1 MSRPLKM
8 FMRGKRVTMLQEL
21 LHRIGYP
28 INDQPGLF
36 GATTRDAVKDF
47 QKQREMKVTGQVDD
61 DLMQLIQ
68 GGQTAPAS
76 KEKPSSEKIIVSTP
90 VNQQQLDA
98 LIRLLV
104 RKDLIT
110 EKELQTETKR
120 PQPVRV
126 TQPPLT

>member
-47 QKQREMKVTGQVDD
+47 QKQREIKVTGQVDD

-76 KEKPSSEKIIVSTP
+76 KEKPSSEKIIASTP

-110 EKELQTETKR
+110 EKELQSEMKR
-120 PQPVRV
+120 PQPVKI

>member
-1 MSRPLKM
+1 MPRPLKM

-21 LHRIGYP
+21 LHRIGHS

-47 QKQREMKVTGQVDD
+47 QKQREIKVTGQVDD

-68 GGQTAPAS
+68 GGQTVPTS
-76 KEKPSSEKIIVSTP
+76 KEKPSSEKITASTP

-98 LIRLLV
+98 LIRLLI
-104 RKDLIT
+104 RKELMT
-110 EKELQTETKR
+110 EKELQTEMKR

>member
-8 FMRGKRVTMLQEL
+8 FMRGKRVTMLQEI

-47 QKQREMKVTGQVDD
+47 QKQKEMKVTGQIDD
-61 DLMQLIQ
+61 DLMQFIQ

-76 KEKPSSEKIIVSTP
+76 KEKPSSEKIVVSTP

-110 EKELQTETKR
+110 EKELQTEMKR

>member
-21 LHRIGYP
+21 LHRTGYS

-47 QKQREMKVTGQVDD
+47 QKQREIKVTGQVDD
-61 DLMQLIQ
+61 NLLQLIQ
-68 GGQTAPAS
+68 GGQSVPAS
-76 KEKPSSEKIIVSTP
+76 KEKPSSEKITASTP

-98 LIRLLV
+98 LIRLLI
-104 RKDLIT
+104 RKELIT
-110 EKELQTETKR
+110 EKELQTEMKR